1 MTSPLF
7 WCPDLRAFSGNDTRV
22 TLPREETAHAAG
34 AKRIVEGEHVLLSDG
49 SGCVASGRARVT
61 GREVR
66 IDCDHIW
73 TVEAPRPRLVAIQSA
88 IKGDRMELAVELL
101 TEAGAD
107 DIVVVITDRSQVR
120 LDTGRRQRWQT
131 KLARRARE
139 ASKQAR
145 RAWFPRLHFAQS
157 LGESL
162 DITTE
167 TLGAEGVYFLDTP
180 VEQSLASHLGPIAAA
195 APTKPADATPVTLAV
210 AIGPE
215 GGWSDSEQAEA
226 RTRPELTPVHLG
238 PTILRASTAGCVAIM
253 CLSAATG
260 RHEVTH
266 WSA

>member
-7 WCPDLRAFSGNDTRV
+7 WCPDLGALPASDDGV
-22 TLPREETAHAAG
+22 VLPREETAHAAG
-34 AKRIVEGEHVLLSDG
+34 AKRILEGEHVLLSDG
-49 SGCVASGRARVT
+49 SGCVASGHARVIS
-61 GREVR
+61 REVR
-66 IDCDHIW
+66 VDCDHIW

-107 DIVVVITDRSQVR
+107 DIVVVVTDRSQVR
-120 LDTGRRQRWQT
+120 LDADRRQRWQA
-131 KLARRARE
+131 KLARRTRE

-167 TLGAEGVYFLDTP
+167 TLGAGRVYFLDTP
-180 VEQSLASHLGPIAAA
+180 VEQSLASHLVPIAAA
-195 APTKPADATPVTLAV
+195 VPTDGADAMPATLAV

-215 GGWSDSEQAEA
+215 GGWSDSEQVEA
-226 RTRPELTPVHLG
+226 RTRPELMPVHLG
-238 PTILRASTAGCVAIM
+238 PTILRASTAGCAAIM
-253 CLSAATG
+253 CLSAATR